1 MPTRAMLTAP
11 ALAAALLCARP
22 AAAADVILSMNDNHT
37 VLDDKA
43 AQVAATPMRPDT
55 VDLIDIGQ
63 SPPRIV
69 GTIEVPGSVVGPP
82 FAAWMA
88 PDSSW
93 AILTA
98 ATKADPAVPLGI
110 AWDDTV
116 SVLDLTSTPPRVTQ
130 VLHAGAGA
138 TTVRLSPDGTLAL
151 VCNRAEGSVSVF
163 TVRDKHLQP
172 AGTVAFGDQ
181 SGASGL
187 AFSPDG
193 KTAIV
198 SRQWDNQVSV
208 LHIDG
213 TAVTLDRQPVT
224 TALAPYTIDTVPDRS
239 LAAVSN
245 MGRGSGDVDSVSLVD
260 MTVTP
265 PRAVS
270 IAPVASG
277 PEPMKFSPDGRYL
290 AVGAEMGTP
299 LAVSAPLYHDHG
311 VVQVFALTGHT
322 LSLVATGR
330 IGRWTEGIAWS
341 RDGRTLLVQN
351 DRDRTISVFGF
362 DGHTPDRPA
371 GPDPQRRP
379 RRLRRALAVA
389 RCGTAGPRA
398 LIDNGRRAPV
408 QCGR

>member
-1 MPTRAMLTAP
+1 MPRRATLTASAFAATLICASP
-11 ALAAALLCARP
+11 AG
-22 AAAADVILSMNDNHT
+22 AADIILSMNDNHT

-43 AQVAATPMRPDT
+43 AQVAADPMRPDT
-55 VDLIDIGQ
+55 VDLIDVGQ
-63 SPPRIV
+63 NPPRIV
-69 GTIEVPGSVVGPP
+69 GTIDVPGSVVGPP
-82 FAAWMA
+82 FAVWMA
-88 PDSSW
+88 ADSSW

-116 SVLDLTSTPPRVTQ
+116 SVLDLTTTPPHVTQ

-151 VCNRAEGSVSVF
+151 VANRAEGSVSMF
-163 TVRDKHLQP
+163 TVKDKHLEP
-172 AGTVAFGDQ
+172 AGKVAFGDQ

-187 AFSPDG
+187 AFGKDG

-208 LHIDG
+208 LRIDG
-213 TAVTLDRQPVT
+213 AKVTLDPQPIT

-260 MTVTP
+260 MTANP

-277 PEPMKFSPDGRYL
+277 PEPMKFSPDGKFL

-299 LAVSAPLYHDHG
+299 LMPSAPLYHDHG
-311 VVQVFALTGHT
+311 VVQVFAVTDRT
-322 LSLVATGR
+322 LSLVATGP

-341 RDGRTLLVQN
+341 RDGKTLLVQS
-351 DRDRTISVFGF
+351 DRDRKISVFGF
-362 DGHTPDRPA
+362 DGHTLTAMADLVPSG
-371 GPDPQRRP
+371 GP
-379 RRLRRALAVA
+379 VA
-389 RCGTAGPRA
+389 FGVPW
-398 LIDNGRRAPV
+398 P
-408 QCGR
+408 

>member
-1 MPTRAMLTAP
+1 MPGPAMLTISV
-11 ALAAALLCARP
+11 LAMAFICTSPVR
-22 AAAADVILSMNDNHT
+22 AADIILSMNDNHT
-37 VLDDKA
+37 VLDETGT
-43 AQVAATPMRPDT
+43 QVAATPMRPDT
-55 VDLIDIGQ
+55 VDLIDVGQ

-82 FAAWMA
+82 FAVWMA
-88 PDSSW
+88 DDSSW

-116 SVLDLTSTPPRVTQ
+116 SVLDLASTPPQVTQ

-138 TTVRLSPDGTLAL
+138 TTVRVSPDGTLAL

-163 TVRDKHLQP
+163 KVNGKHLEP
-172 AGTVAFGDQ
+172 AGKIMFGDQ

-198 SRQWDNQVSV
+198 SRPWDDRISV

-213 TAVTLDRQPVT
+213 TAVTLDKRPIT
-224 TALAPYTIDTVPDRS
+224 TAIQPYTIDAVPDRS

-245 MGRGSGDVDSVSLVD
+245 MGRGSGDVDSVSLID
-260 MTVTP
+260 MTINP

-270 IAPVASG
+270 IAATASG
-277 PEPMKFSPDGRYL
+277 PEPMKFSPDGKFL

-299 LAVSAPLYHDHG
+299 LARSNPLYHDHG
-311 VVQVFALTGHT
+311 LVQVFALTDRT
-322 LSLVATGR
+322 LSLVATGQ

-341 RDGRTLLVQN
+341 RDSKTLLVQS
-351 DRDRTISVFGF
+351 DRDRAISVFAF
-362 DGHTPDRPA
+362 DGHTLTAKPDLVPTG
-371 GPDPQRRP
+371 GP
-379 RRLRRALAVA
+379 VA
-389 RCGTAGPRA
+389 FGVPW
-398 LIDNGRRAPV
+398 P
-408 QCGR
+408 